1 MLKHL
6 LRGSGS
12 GAVGDPWV
20 ATIGG
25 SNEDKCH
32 SVAVAPDGSVYF
44 CGQTFSAGAGSVDF
58 LLVKFSSSGIVQWQK
73 TFGGSGADFGNYV
86 AIAPDG
92 SVYAYGYT
100 TSAGAGNY
108 DFLIAKFSSSGTVQ
122 WQKTLGDSD
131 GENGFSV
138 AVAPDGS
145 VYACG
150 KTNSVNTLNTD
161 LFLVKFSSSGTVQ
174 WQKRFGGGNGD
185 YGYSVAVASDGS
197 VYVSG
202 YTYVNGNKNDLL
214 LVKFSSSGT
223 VQWQKTLG
231 GSNDEIGTSVAVAP
245 DGSVYVCGYTRS
257 AGAGNTDLLLAK
269 FSSSGTVQWQKT
281 LGGSGYEEGWSVA
294 VAPDGSVYVCG
305 HTSSAGSGSYD
316 LLLAKFSS
324 SGTVQWQKTLGGS
337 NVEITPG
344 VAVAPDGSVYVC
356 GQTNSA
362 GAGNYDF
369 LLAKITDSIVEKNTV
384 TFGSFIFQDASLTV
398 NNISFTSTSPG
409 FSVSNAGL
417 TVTTPS
423 LTVGTPSLDITLY
436 PYTE

>member
-58 LLVKFSSSGIVQWQK
+58 LLIKFSSSGI
-73 TFGGSGADFGNYV
+73 
-86 AIAPDG
+86 
-92 SVYAYGYT
+92 
-100 TSAGAGNY
+100 
-108 DFLIAKFSSSGTVQ
+108 VQ

-281 LGGSGYEEGWSVA
+281 LGGS
-294 VAPDGSVYVCG
+294 
-305 HTSSAGSGSYD
+305 
-316 LLLAKFSS
+316 
-324 SGTVQWQKTLGGS
+324 